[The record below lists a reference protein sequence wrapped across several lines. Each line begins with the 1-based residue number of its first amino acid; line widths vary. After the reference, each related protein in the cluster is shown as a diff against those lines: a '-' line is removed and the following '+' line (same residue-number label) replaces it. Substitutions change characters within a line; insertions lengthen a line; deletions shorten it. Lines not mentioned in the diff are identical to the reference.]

1 MNLERNG
8 KVTDNTNKTL
18 ASSCMPPRG
27 ARADK
32 GRDDARR
39 QRGFSLIEIALVLVI
54 AGLALGAGLAA
65 LGPQLQQR
73 KYAETQRL
81 LAEANEAIAAF
92 VLVNRR
98 LPCPA
103 TATSAGRESFCTNG
117 GTGPC
122 GAAVTPPTAAA
133 GFGRGRCAATSNTG
147 FVPAATLGL
156 AGQRSDGLV
165 VDSWAAALR
174 YVVPATQNTSANN
187 TGVTPALG
195 CNTGANTCFP
205 YTQTDGFR
213 NAYYNATGTLTGTPA
228 SDIFVCSTATGIS
241 GAACNTAPQ
250 RANPVFV
257 VYSYGLNLNNPTA
270 GIDETANTN
279 ADRVFVLHEK
289 VEAGTA
295 NGAFDDLF
303 GWTTIA
309 QLTAKM
315 SDGGM
320 LK

>member
-1 MNLERNG
+1 M
-8 KVTDNTNKTL
+8 TDNTDKTL
-18 ASSCMPPRG
+18 GNSCLSSSG
-27 ARADK
+27 APDGTRRTGAC
-32 GRDDARR
+32 R

-81 LAEANEAIAAF
+81 LAEANDAIAAF

-103 TATSAGRESFCTNG
+103 TAASAGLESFCTNAG
-117 GTGPC
+117 PGPC
-122 GAAVTPPTAAA
+122 GAAVTPPTAAL
-133 GFGRGRCAATSNTG
+133 GFGRGRCVATSNTG

-156 AGQRSDGLV
+156 PGQRPDGLV
-165 VDSWAAALR
+165 VDSWAAPLR
-174 YVVPATQNTSANN
+174 YVVPATQNTTTNN
-187 TGVTPALG
+187 GAVTPNCAVPP
-195 CNTGANTCFP
+195 NACFP

-213 NAYYNATGTLTGTPA
+213 NAYYNATGTQTSTPA

-241 GAACNTAPQ
+241 GTDCNVAPQ

-289 VEAGTA
+289 AEPGTA

-303 GWTTIA
+303 SWTTIA

-315 SDGGM
+315 SDGGV
-320 LK
+320 LR